1 LGSFKYA
8 IRIVF
13 RMNEVNLNGLDMRK
27 EKESNKEVE
36 TVGCRERERER
47 EREWWLGIA
56 LWCE

>member
-1 LGSFKYA
+1 
-8 IRIVF
+8 
-13 RMNEVNLNGLDMRK
+13 MNEVNLNGLDMRK